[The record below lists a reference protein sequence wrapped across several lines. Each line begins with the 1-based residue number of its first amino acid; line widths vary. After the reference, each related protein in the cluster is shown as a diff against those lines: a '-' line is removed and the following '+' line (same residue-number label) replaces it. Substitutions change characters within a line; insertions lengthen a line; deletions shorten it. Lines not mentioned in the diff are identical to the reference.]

1 MQNITNNSNTTCHSS
16 DSGVILGV
24 ANSDRLYTSV
34 LMRIS
39 ESCLVLNSEQNKQ
52 LNLCI
57 SELFL
62 IFRDRDLNMH

>member
-1 MQNITNNSNTTCHSS
+1 MQNITNYSNTICHSS

-34 LMRIS
+34 LVRIN

-62 IFRDRDLNMH
+62 IFRDIDLNMH

>member
-1 MQNITNNSNTTCHSS
+1 MK
-16 DSGVILGV
+16 LGE

-34 LMRIS
+34 LVPIN
-39 ESCLVLNSEQNKQ
+39 ELWLVLYSEQNKQ
-52 LNLCI
+52 LTMCI

>member
-34 LMRIS
+34 LVRIN
-39 ESCLVLNSEQNKQ
+39 ESCLVLYSEQNKQ
-52 LNLCI
+52 LYMCK
-57 SELFL
+57 SERFL
-62 IFRDRDLNMH
+62 IFRDRNLNLH